1 MKIIAVTSNEK
12 RTLDIINKN
21 ADEHQWEITGIRA
34 VDVDDSHPL
43 TTEEDFSDRVVSKV
57 DKILKILE
65 DFEERTAIILDIRDA
80 PIMTFI
86 YFYLQ
91 KLIYVTPSPKIIEM
105 SGRYFVDI
113 AVVINDTDIIID

>member
-1 MKIIAVTSNEK
+1 MKIIAITSNEK
-12 RTLDIINKN
+12 KTLDIINKN
-21 ADEHQWEITGIRA
+21 ADEYQWEITGIR
-34 VDVDDSHPL
+34 VVGIDDSHPL
-43 TTEEDFSDRVVSKV
+43 TTEEDFSDRVVTKV
-57 DKILKILE
+57 DEALKILE
-65 DFEERTAIILDIRDA
+65 DFEERTAIILDIKDA

-113 AVVINDTDIIID
+113 GIVINDTDIIID